1 MDADEVQ
8 SYLQDNDNA
17 SQQGEE
23 EAAEGNAE
31 ASGSPQDDAPA
42 ADRVIALAEKY
53 FDRVDAAQMLELLPE
68 HTPVASLL
76 RYFQIVLEYGTA
88 QKRNLQVHCE
98 HTAFTVGRLVFTR
111 WSTFAC
117 FRSFTSCCGY
127 GRCKFAPTIERVP
140 RCGSAGLHNTLRLL
154 KSWHC
159 TLTACFR
166 RRQFP
171 FGD

>member
-8 SYLQDNDNA
+8 SYLQDDDNL

-23 EAAEGNAE
+23 EAAEGNVE
-31 ASGSPQDDAPA
+31 ASGSPQDDAPS

-88 QKRNLQVHCE
+88 QKRNLQVYRDN
-98 HTAFTVGRLVFTR
+98 TAFTVARLLIRGGSTLLASDHSPAAAGTR
-111 WSTFAC
+111 GANSHSQLNEW
-117 FRSFTSCCGY
+117 
-127 GRCKFAPTIERVP
+127 I
-140 RCGSAGLHNTLRLL
+140 SAGFFLYSELAEVAQKCKNRV
-154 KSWHC
+154 
-159 TLTACFR
+159 
-166 RRQFP
+166 
-171 FGD
+171 

>member
-8 SYLQDNDNA
+8 SYLQDDDNM

-23 EAAEGNAE
+23 EAAEENVE
-31 ASGSPQDDAPA
+31 ASTSPQNDAPA

-88 QKRNLQVHCE
+88 QKRNLQVHRE
-98 HTAFTVGRLVFTR
+98 HTAFTL
-111 WSTFAC
+111 A
-117 FRSFTSCCGY
+117 
-127 GRCKFAPTIERVP
+127 
-140 RCGSAGLHNTLRLL
+140 RLL
-154 KSWHC
+154 LRGGS
-159 TLTACFR
+159 
-166 RRQFP
+166 P
-171 FGD
+171 FCLL